1 MNPMCKL
8 TKEVKDC
15 IVQNVKN
22 GNYLSVAAQCAG
34 IDRST
39 HNRWMNRGRVES
51 DAGEDTEFSQYFKEI
66 MQARA
71 FAEADNV
78 LVIRNASRDTW
89 QAAAWW
95 LERTF
100 PDRWGRRDRMAVD
113 HSGRDGGPIEVG
125 MDLSKLTDKELEF
138 LGKIVEKAEAKKVKE
153 EIPE

>member
-1 MNPMCKL
+1 
-8 TKEVKDC
+8 
-15 IVQNVKN
+15 
-22 GNYLSVAAQCAG
+22 
-34 IDRST
+34 
-39 HNRWMNRGRVES
+39 MNRGRVES

-100 PDRWGRRDRMAVD
+100 PDRWGRRDRMAVE